1 MAEEKRLIATI
12 IPEIDATA
20 LKDAVSQ
27 AFQQAFNVNVNVS
40 GAFGGGT
47 GSGGGSFAGNA
58 VGNGSGQNVSQG
70 VVDADSDTMANIQ
83 NEEGNRQAANKADD
97 VGRVSKALKKLVGE
111 RQEADSEE
119 QKGEQQ
125 KRARQMQMISSAANQ
140 FAGAGMSLIKN
151 SFGVLEDIYGRLKA
165 ASPLLQTIE
174 SLFNLA
180 MTLFFMP
187 LGNKLAEVVLPAT
200 LELVDAVV
208 DMWDKFEGKTLSEMF
223 EHAFTYGVGL
233 LADYFQNI
241 GELLQNEGGLLGS
254 IGDLFVSIGDFIENN
269 GVKVLD
275 AILKITD
282 LVISHLGTII
292 TLIGAFYGFYIGYTM
307 AKDALGFLGWIP
319 GVSTVVGTAGGLVGA
334 ASGAAIGAG
343 VSAWIGLPFAEGGH
357 VNATP
362 GGVPAI
368 VGEGG
373 EGEWIIPD
381 SKMGSLGGV
390 TNYFQF
396 YGLTNEELV
405 NLIDDRIN
413 RQISGAR
420 LRGSF

>member
-47 GSGGGSFAGNA
+47 GNGGGSSAGNA

-125 KRARQMQMISSAANQ
+125 KRARQMQMISSAASQ
-140 FAGAGMSLIKN
+140 FAGAGLSLMKN
-151 SFGVLEDIYGRLKA
+151 SFGILEDIYGRLKA

-187 LGNKLAEVVLPAT
+187 LGNKLAEVILPAT

-208 DMWDKFEGKTLSEMF
+208 DMWDSFEGNTLSEMF

-241 GELLQNEGGLLGS
+241 GGILEEQGGLLGT
-254 IGDLFVSIGDFIENN
+254 IGSLLTWVGDFIEGSGYSVLSGILN
-269 GVKVLD
+269 VVEWVLD
-275 AILKITD
+275 NIKT
-282 LVISHLGTII
+282 VIS
-292 TLIGAFYGFYIGYTM
+292 LIVAFYAMQYAANIAMMMVQGSANSF
-307 AKDALGFLGWIP
+307 
-319 GVSTVVGTAGGLVGA
+319 AGLFGAGA
-334 ASGAAIGAG
+334 AVAVGLAAGLATNYGLGAIG
-343 VSAWIGLPFAEGGH
+343 LAEGGY
-357 VNATP
+357 
-362 GGVPAI
+362 VPAKDGGTLAI
-368 VGEGG
+368 IGEGG
-373 EGEWIIPD
+373 EGEYVVPESD
-381 SKMGSLGGV
+381 MDRVFGSGTV
-390 TNYFQF
+390 INNYF
-396 YGLTNEELV
+396 YGYTDEDILRLVREETS
-405 NLIDDRIN
+405 N
-413 RQISGAR
+413 QISLSR
-420 LRGSF
+420 LKGGF